1 MSIDATT
8 DSTLAGEAHAK
19 ADLRTKV
26 STNGQR
32 WLYALSMMGIQIPA
46 QVVGVSLL
54 FFYTDVK
61 RLPPQWSATAL
72 TLYAFY
78 NAINNPLIG
87 FLSDRTETRWGR
99 RLPYLWFGTVPW
111 LLIFAA
117 LWWAPFDGNEQ
128 PVALLIYMVVGIVLY
143 DAIGTAVSTSY
154 YSLMPE
160 MFPSYSE
167 RTDVA
172 VRMNVFLTVAL
183 LLGVALPPIVAQ
195 QVGWGVMGA
204 IFATVAI
211 IAAYIGY
218 RGMYERGGPAVSDD
232 FSFFQALK
240 ATFVNRS
247 FLPMT
252 VAQTM
257 RFVTTNALS
266 TGMIFYIKYSIGAE
280 PGQTSTILAT
290 AFIVAA
296 LALYP
301 WRRLIASR
309 FEARTTALIGYAA
322 TALAALPL
330 WFVDSLA
337 GAIIAAAILG
347 VAFAG
352 IFLMDNVLISD
363 VIDEDEV
370 KTGQRREGMYFGLN
384 GLVVTLSTAIVTVV
398 FGIIA
403 PAYGYDTRLEVQPD
417 TVSTGFRIFMT
428 GLPFAGCALA
438 FLALLTYPLHGERLA
453 AVKKELELRH
463 SPLEKP

>member
-1 MSIDATT
+1 MNIDATPNQISN
-8 DSTLAGEAHAK
+8 DEAAAK
-19 ADLRTKV
+19 AELRNRV

-32 WLYALSMMGIQIPA
+32 WLYAVSMMGIQIPA
-46 QVVGVSLL
+46 QVVNVSLL
-54 FFYTDVK
+54 FFYTDIK
-61 RLPPQWSATAL
+61 RLPPQWSAIAL
-72 TLYAFY
+72 TLYAIY
-78 NAINNPLIG
+78 NAVNNPLIG
-87 FLSDRTETRWGR
+87 FLSDRTHTRWGR
-99 RLPYLWFGTVPW
+99 RLPYLWFGTLPW
-111 LLIFAA
+111 LLIFGA
-117 LWWAPFDGNEQ
+117 LWLAPFDGNLQ

-143 DAIGTAVSTSY
+143 DALGTAVGTAY

-160 MFPSYSE
+160 MFPSYDE

-172 VRMNVFLTVAL
+172 VRMNIFLTAAL
-183 LLGVALPPIVAQ
+183 LLGVALPPIIAQ
-195 QVGWGVMGA
+195 QVGWGVMGM
-204 IFATVAI
+204 IFAGVAL
-211 IAAYIGY
+211 IAAYVGY
-218 RGMYERGGPAVSDD
+218 RGMYERGGPAVADD
-232 FSFFQALK
+232 FSFFAAFK

-280 PGQTSTILAT
+280 AGQTSLILAT

-301 WRRLIASR
+301 WRRFVASR

-322 TALAALPL
+322 SALAALPL
-330 WFVDSLA
+330 WFVNSLS
-337 GAIIAAAILG
+337 GAIIVSAILG

-352 IFLMDNVLISD
+352 IFLMDNVLIAD

-384 GLVVTLSTAIVTVV
+384 GLVVTLSAAIVSVV

-403 PAYGYDTRLEVQPD
+403 PAYGYDTRLEVQPAS
-417 TVSTGFRIFMT
+417 VATGFRVFMT
-428 GLPFAGCALA
+428 GLPFAGCLLA

-453 AVKKELELRH
+453 AVKAEVERRRTSLGN
-463 SPLEKP
+463 